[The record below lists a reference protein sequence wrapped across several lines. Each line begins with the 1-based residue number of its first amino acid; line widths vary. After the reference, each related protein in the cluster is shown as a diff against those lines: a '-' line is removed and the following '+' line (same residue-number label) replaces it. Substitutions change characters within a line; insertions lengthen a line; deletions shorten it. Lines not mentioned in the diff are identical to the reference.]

1 MSIKEKNDVNKIT
14 KYNIV
19 TSVKLTSRD
28 NVFEKNLSK
37 NFEQT
42 LKILANKEI
51 GPLDWIEF
59 RDLKNGGN
67 AFKQIHEGTCVSP
80 KIILLP

>member
-1 MSIKEKNDVNKIT
+1 MLLSSNNGKAKLDINLKAKKTKSIKEKNDVNKIT

-42 LKILANKEI
+42 LDYSQKE
-51 GPLDWIEF
+51 PLSKLGFFI
-59 RDLKNGGN
+59 
-67 AFKQIHEGTCVSP
+67 
-80 KIILLP
+80 